1 MKKMMI
7 AMVSVLFITAI
18 SLEAAADDT
27 RYQTAEA
34 QAWADG
40 GVVITQIAA
49 SYNQPEFFR
58 NVVVGFH
65 VDGRVVIFKVFADA
79 AILTDRVKT
88 AITRELRVAFH
99 SFNHGQM
106 RMRVAFFPRTNR

>member
-1 MKKMMI
+1 MKKMML
-7 AMVSVLFITAI
+7 AMVSVLFITVF

-27 RYQTAEA
+27 RRQTAEA

-65 VDGRVVIFKVFADA
+65 VDGRVVTFRVFADA
-79 AILTDRVKT
+79 AVLTDRVKT
-88 AITRELRVAFH
+88 AITRELRVAFR
-99 SFNHGQM
+99 SFNHG
-106 RMRVAFFPRTNR
+106 RMRVEVAFFPRTR